1 MHCSDYSN
9 DRLVMFNTLLQID
22 VNLLPL
28 NPGILLTILFFGDS
42 RFSIAQNHD
51 ILSAT
56 VKFICDT
63 RRFSGALF

>member
-9 DRLVMFNTLLQID
+9 DRLVMFNTLLQLD

-28 NPGILLTILFFGDS
+28 NPRILFTILLFGDS
-42 RFSIAQNHD
+42 RFSKAQNHD

-63 RRFSGALF
+63 GRFSGALF